1 MSNTDGLI
9 IKPTTINQLK
19 KLHQSIHKTIKT
31 IEIIQNIQQNQQN
44 SKDVNNNIIRKLRHS
59 DIEKDQEKIKQNGKK
74 DNIEKQKLYNNTKE
88 KIIQLDENEEIK
100 KENNLHE
107 LQNFEEIDEI
117 IENDANH
124 EGYIHM
130 VMIKDIFIWLWWRR
144 HEDSANDKEY
154 NILPITNDIR

>member
-31 IEIIQNIQQNQQN
+31 IETIQNIQQNQQK

-74 DNIEKQKLYNNTKE
+74 DNVEKQKL
-88 KIIQLDENEEIK
+88 
-100 KENNLHE
+100 
-107 LQNFEEIDEI
+107 
-117 IENDANH
+117 
-124 EGYIHM
+124 
-130 VMIKDIFIWLWWRR
+130 
-144 HEDSANDKEY
+144 
-154 NILPITNDIR
+154 